1 MDVLDLLFISTLV
14 GSVYLV
20 YKFKIGQKIQKMFF
34 KPDTDSALKYLRA
47 VDPLSGEICERSGE
61 EERGFGWGD
70 FYDVRIPVKQ
80 IREYE
85 LASAH
90 AKEHKGVP
98 SDEQLQQMLLI
109 RAIAC
114 IPAFRRIENETPEM
128 EACFKKGNLPETNWK
143 EVRAAR
149 DWMNEEFM
157 EIQAEANRL
166 IEGWG
171 AHIIGHGVQKY
182 DEITHQRHAHEMAQ
196 REEMMK
202 ARRRKAAQSQQKH
215 DKEIER
221 QQEVK
226 RQRAADK
233 MAEQI
238 LEEEQANSPRE
249 SPKEGLKQRKK
260 VDSSPT
266 KGKKKAGFKKG
277 FLN

>member
-1 MDVLDLLFISTLV
+1 MDNDGVSDEEDQDIDGDGFNNTLEINCNSDPQKNTSIPSDIDNDGICDTVDLDIDGDGL
-14 GSVYLV
+14 
-20 YKFKIGQKIQKMFF
+20 
-34 KPDTDSALKYLRA
+34 PNDW
-47 VDPLSGEICERSGE
+47 E

-171 AHIIGHGVQKY
+171 AHIIGHAVQKY

-202 ARRRKAAQSQQKH
+202 ARRRKAARSQQKH

-249 SPKEGLKQRKK
+249 SPSYI
-260 VDSSPT
+260 DS
-266 KGKKKAGFKKG
+266 
-277 FLN
+277 